1 MHLSSPLPRLLS
13 RALLVAALLYSHSV
27 VAQVAPPLE
36 KPPTATVEA
45 PRYETRQLHDRDG
58 TGIFYMGRE
67 IALVMGHLAVGW
79 LERPEREAEER
90 TDLLLDGLKLK
101 PGDVVGDIG
110 AGSGYFS
117 WRIGK
122 EVGEKGLV
130 YAVDIQKEML
140 DVLLRNMRR
149 REVHNVKPILGTNTD
164 PKLPA
169 AALDLILMVDVY
181 HEFDRPYEMT
191 ENMLA
196 ALKPG
201 GRLVFVEYRGEDPEI
216 QIKPLHKM
224 TEAQVRKEMSIWPLE
239 WVETLRILPQQHMI
253 IFRKK

>member
-1 MHLSSPLPRLLS
+1 MRFRPPFPTSV
-13 RALLVAALLYSHSV
+13 ALALAALLPFSS
-27 VAQVAPPLE
+27 AAFAKE
-36 KPPTATVEA
+36 NAT
-45 PRYETRQLHDRDG
+45 PKHPGYETRTEHDRDG
-58 TGIFYMGRE
+58 TGTFYMGRE

-101 PGDVVGDIG
+101 EGDVVGDIG

-122 EVGEKGLV
+122 AVGEKGAV

-140 DVLLRNMRR
+140 EVLARNMGRR
-149 REVHNVKPILGTNTD
+149 GVQNVKPILGTNED
-164 PKLPA
+164 PKLPPA
-169 AALDLILMVDVY
+169 TLDIILMVDVY
-181 HEFDRPYEMT
+181 HEFDRPFEMT
-191 ENMLA
+191 GKMLE

-201 GRLVFVEYRGEDPEI
+201 GRLIFVEYRGEDPEI

-224 TEAQVRKEMSIWPLE
+224 TEAQVRKEMAIWPAE

-253 IFRKK
+253 VFRKK